1 MATSKNNKLSVKSQ
15 IKNVTAKKLEPAF
28 TGPANS
34 APKQLNLN
42 RMNLSPD
49 SKKYK
54 DGLLNP
60 FSDAASGS
68 RVPDQYFAPTVTFA
82 IREYITCKVDAN
94 GEFDIVLCPSPQ
106 YVAYSTRN
114 SISNGST
121 LQMKD
126 ASSYTFGQ
134 YVNGSGGISNK
145 VSAYRVVNWGI
156 RIRQT
161 QSITSAQG
169 TLTAA
174 LFVPRDGLPH
184 PSFGGPGAT
193 VGNQGVASGTFS
205 SSTMGNYLITA
216 GIPASGT
223 GSTAKIDIGSLVDF
237 PFHMRASCVNAAEN
251 SYEVIPKIVSPSAQ
265 GFRGS
270 GDSVFGGDI
279 TAQTSLA
286 FVQSGDASY
295 INVDGWT
302 NIVIAGSG
310 LVANSTGAVDIEIVY
325 NIEGNPQLVLA
336 GTNTVAIATGAK
348 SVHDPIGT
356 LLAQAALDSSPAFK
370 ILNMARVAFKSFG
383 NN

>member
-1 MATSKNNKLSVKSQ
+1 M
-15 IKNVTAKKLEPAF
+15 PR
-28 TGPANS
+28 
-34 APKQLNLN
+34 QLNLN
-42 RMNLSPD
+42 QLGLSPD
-49 SKKYK
+49 AKKYK

-60 FSDAASGS
+60 FSDAATGA

-82 IREYITCKVDAN
+82 IREFITCKVDAN
-94 GEFDIVLCPSPQ
+94 GDFDVVLCPSPH

-114 SISNGST
+114 SIANGST
-121 LQMKD
+121 LNMKD
-126 ASSYTFGQ
+126 ASTYANASYT
-134 YVNGSGGISNK
+134 NGPSGINTK
-145 VSAYRVVNWGI
+145 VSAYRVVSWGV

-174 LFVPRDGLPH
+174 LFVPKDGLPH
-184 PSFGGPGAT
+184 PAFGGPQGT
-193 VGNQGVASGTFS
+193 VGTQGVASGTFS
-205 SSTMGNYLITA
+205 SSTIANYLVSAGVPITGA
-216 GIPASGT
+216 T
-223 GSTAKIDIGSLVDF
+223 TTAKIDIGSLVDF

-251 SYEVIPKIVSPSAQ
+251 SYEIVPKIVSPAAL

-286 FVQSGDASY
+286 FVQSGDSSY
-295 INVDGWT
+295 LNVDGWT
-302 NIVIAGSG
+302 NIIVAGSG
-310 LVANSTGAVDIEIVY
+310 LVANSSGAVDLEIVY
-325 NIEGNPQLVLA
+325 NIEGNPQLIVA

-348 SVHDPIGT
+348 SVHDPIGS

-370 ILNMARVAFKSFG
+370 IINMARVAFRAFG